1 MTVFRS
7 TAAALLLTTAMTPAW
22 ADVSAERVWEQFS
35 ATLAADS
42 AAELSHS
49 APVRNGDKLLINDL
63 IINAETPI
71 EDTDGSDVLE
81 QKIVYGDI
89 ELTENA
95 DGSVSFE
102 FLDKIDVEI
111 GPKSKGKIQFQ
122 VAFDGQET
130 TITEDGDAL
139 VYDMKVDSL
148 SGTLI
153 AMPEATKIKTQLPA
167 QWVTIE
173 DMRGTYAVT
182 DLDKA
187 WDIVSSLNTGRVII
201 EGVMESTSN
210 SAPEGV
216 DFKIEM
222 ASTASEGTITMPKEM
237 DSSKPESLLT
247 SGMKMDVSMAATGL
261 TGNMVVKEDGGMSS
275 AKGSA
280 DNVLANI
287 DFDVTKGFDFDLA
300 ENGIAFTMTS
310 SDMPFPVDFKAETLG
325 YALAMPMAKTESGD
339 AKFGID
345 LVGLAVNEQIW
356 GMLDP
361 TGQLP
366 HDPITLR
373 LGLSGKLKVLANL
386 MDVEAMEKEFDDKPP
401 FEPLSAK
408 IETLEVNAV
417 GLEIDGEGEVEFDQ
431 NDTTSFDGMPAPIGD
446 VTIRANGS
454 NTLIDRLIAM
464 GLIPEDEAMMTRMMV
479 GMFAESTGDDS
490 ISSHIEFKP
499 GGGIFANGQQIR

>member
-22 ADVSAERVWEQFS
+22 ADVSADRVWEQFS

-63 IINAETPI
+63 IVNAETPI
-71 EDTDGSDVLE
+71 EDFDGSDILE

-102 FLDKIDVEI
+102 FLDKVDVEV
-111 GPKSKGKIQFQ
+111 GPKNKGKVQFQ
-122 VAFDGQET
+122 IAFDGQET
-130 TITEDGDAL
+130 KITEDGDAL
-139 VYDMKVDSL
+139 VYDMKIASL

-153 AMPEATKIKTQLPA
+153 ALPDSADVKTQLPA
-167 QWVTIE
+167 KWVTI
-173 DMRGTYAVT
+173 DDLRGTYSVT

-187 WDIVSSLNTGRVII
+187 WDIVSSLNTGRVVI
-201 EGVMESTSN
+201 EGALENTSN
-210 SAPEGV
+210 SKPGGV
-216 DFKIEM
+216 DFKVEI
-222 ASTASEGTITMPKEM
+222 AGSASEGTITMPKEL
-237 DSSKPESLLT
+237 DSSNPESLLE
-247 SGMKMDVSMAATGL
+247 SGMKMDVSLAATGL
-261 TGNMVVKEDGGMSS
+261 TGEVIAKEDGQMSS

-280 DNVLANI
+280 DNVLANV
-287 DFDVTKGFDFDLA
+287 DFDVTKGFDLDLA
-300 ENGIAFTMTS
+300 ENGIEFTMTS
-310 SDMPFPVDFKAETLG
+310 SDLPFPIDFKAETFG

-339 AKFGID
+339 AKFGFDVI
-345 LVGLAVNEQIW
+345 GLAVNEQIW
-356 GMLDP
+356 GMVDP

-373 LGLSGKLKVLANL
+373 LGLSGKLKVLADL
-386 MDVEAMEKEFDDKPP
+386 MDIDAMESEFDDKPP

-408 IETLEVNAV
+408 IDTLEVNAV

-431 NDTTSFDGMPAPIGD
+431 NDTTSFDGMPAPVGD

-454 NTLIDRLIAM
+454 NKLIDRLIAM